1 MWGAGSPHPMGE
13 RGARN
18 PEPSSLLS
26 VPPRYQPR
34 RHRLIDDCLGLRQRL
49 LGKARHERSER
60 IVAVIRFG
68 DLEVPRGA
76 IAQLVVALR
85 DAGESR
91 LADKLGR
98 AIDGNADRLVLAHQD
113 YAPILRVTSRNP
125 IPVLEDFTRLVEERS
140 GRPRPTGREL
150 EELRQKRLAANE
162 VFFRELNEKLEK
174 LDRGSADTDVLTIVC
189 ECADPDCAQRIE
201 LDHGEYETARSEPTR
216 FVVAPG
222 HVEPEIEEVISR
234 TERFELV
241 RKVGVGREVAT
252 RLDSTSAGDSD
263 PPGPPE
269 GS

>member
-1 MWGAGSPHPMGE
+1 MGE

-26 VPPRYQPR
+26 VPPRYEPR
-34 RHRLIDDCLGLRQRL
+34 RHRLIDCLGLRQRL
-49 LGKARHERSER
+49 LGKARHERFER

-125 IPVLEDFTRLVEERS
+125 IP
-140 GRPRPTGREL
+140 
-150 EELRQKRLAANE
+150 A
-162 VFFRELNEKLEK
+162 
-174 LDRGSADTDVLTIVC
+174 
-189 ECADPDCAQRIE
+189 
-201 LDHGEYETARSEPTR
+201 
-216 FVVAPG
+216 
-222 HVEPEIEEVISR
+222 
-234 TERFELV
+234 
-241 RKVGVGREVAT
+241 
-252 RLDSTSAGDSD
+252 
-263 PPGPPE
+263 
-269 GS
+269 

>member
-1 MWGAGSPHPMGE
+1 ML
-13 RGARN
+13 
-18 PEPSSLLS
+18 SLDEC
-26 VPPRYQPR
+26 R
-34 RHRLIDDCLGLRQRL
+34 RLIGPDAPEDD
-49 LGKARHERSER
+49 
-60 IVAVIRFG
+60 
-68 DLEVPRGA
+68 
-76 IAQLVVALR
+76 
-85 DAGESR
+85 
-91 LADKLGR
+91 
-98 AIDGNADRLVLAHQD
+98 
-113 YAPILRVTSRNP
+113 
-125 IPVLEDFTRLVEERS
+125 
-140 GRPRPTGREL
+140 REL
-150 EELRQKRLAANE
+150 DELREKRLAANE

>member
-1 MWGAGSPHPMGE
+1 M
-13 RGARN
+13 
-18 PEPSSLLS
+18 
-26 VPPRYQPR
+26 
-34 RHRLIDDCLGLRQRL
+34 
-49 LGKARHERSER
+49 
-60 IVAVIRFG
+60 IRFG
-68 DLEVPRGA
+68 DLDVPRGA

-98 AIDGNADRLVLAHQD
+98 AIDGNADRLVLAHRD

-125 IPVLEDFTRLVEERS
+125 IPALNDFTRLVERRS
-140 GRPRPTGREL
+140 MRPRPTDREL
-150 EELRQKRLAANE
+150 DELREKRLAANE

-174 LDRGSADTDVLTIVC
+174 LDRGSDDTDVLTIVC
-189 ECADPDCAQRIE
+189 ECADPDCAQRLE
-201 LDHGEYETARSEPTR
+201 LDHREYEAARSEPTR

-241 RKVGVGREVAT
+241 RKTGVGREVAT

-263 PPGPPE
+263 PPGQPK